1 MQIELSKIFIFIY
14 WIKFMAYLI
23 PKIFIAFLIIGNI
36 AALQTHEQ
44 TLPNDNMGNYT
55 NKNCCPQGYNV
66 AG

>member
-1 MQIELSKIFIFIY
+1 
-14 WIKFMAYLI
+14 MAYLI
-23 PKIFIAFLIIGNI
+23 PKLLVAFLILGNI

-44 TLPNDNMGNYT
+44 TLPTDNMGNYT